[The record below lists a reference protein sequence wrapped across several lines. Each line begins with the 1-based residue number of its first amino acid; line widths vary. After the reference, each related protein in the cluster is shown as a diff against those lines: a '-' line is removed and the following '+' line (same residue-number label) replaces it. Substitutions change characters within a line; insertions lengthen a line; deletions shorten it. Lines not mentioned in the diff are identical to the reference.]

1 MDGTFET
8 VRNEWCTAQWRH
20 RYMFSCSA
28 IVTTNW
34 CQSVKTRL
42 RSWLTSWG
50 TFDASTEKWRWTL
63 KTCNIRLLK
72 RELNQ
77 HPAFDRLTSATR
89 ASPSL
94 FVSCSDRQRDSD
106 EKNLERMIKEL
117 ARTEEI
123 YDVTLEDVA
132 AALLVNNATRET
144 LEAEEEKTLRA
155 EEALR
160 VRHPYLSSRWQARR
174 KR

>member
-1 MDGTFET
+1 M
-8 VRNEWCTAQWRH
+8 
-20 RYMFSCSA
+20 
-28 IVTTNW
+28 
-34 CQSVKTRL
+34 
-42 RSWLTSWG
+42 
-50 TFDASTEKWRWTL
+50 
-63 KTCNIRLLK
+63 
-72 RELNQ
+72 
-77 HPAFDRLTSATR
+77 
-89 ASPSL
+89 

-160 VRHPYLSSRWQARR
+160 VRHPHLFSR
-174 KR
+174 KRETVFKNVVTDANM